1 MIENVLIIYEEELF
15 AIGLKN
21 IIKEINPDIKVV
33 LCLLYDD
40 LEKCLLEHPAELI
53 ILSQDMCIDV
63 SYSNNLVKK
72 IYPDS
77 KFVVLTRTF
86 TPDDVK
92 KFMENCINGAI
103 CKKYSVE
110 KIKSIMNLLL
120 LGENYYP
127 PELLPYTYQATLT
140 KQQVKLIS
148 ELRKGLSNKQI
159 AFEMGIAET
168 TVKAHMS
175 ILMKKLNVNN
185 RVQVIKKAMEMGLI
199 PY

>member
-21 IIKEINPDIKVV
+21 IIKEINPDIKVD

-127 PELLPYTYQATLT
+127 PELLPYTYQTTLT

-185 RVQVIKKAMEMGLI
+185 RIQVIKKAMELGLI

>member
-21 IIKEINPDIKVV
+21 IIKEINPDIKVD

-140 KQQVKLIS
+140 KQQVKLID

-185 RVQVIKKAMEMGLI
+185 RIQVIKKAMELGLI